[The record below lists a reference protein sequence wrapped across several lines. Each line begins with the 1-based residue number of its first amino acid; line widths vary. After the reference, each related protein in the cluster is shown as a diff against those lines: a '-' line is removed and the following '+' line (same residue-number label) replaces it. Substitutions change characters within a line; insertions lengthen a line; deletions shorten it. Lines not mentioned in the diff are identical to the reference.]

1 MYVYNYL
8 YVVSYNLGAK
18 IHKNFFRLHN
28 ILTEMFIVFS
38 GEIK

>member
-18 IHKNFFRLHN
+18 LHKNFFQLYN
-28 ILTEMFIVFS
+28 ILAEMFNVFS
-38 GEIK
+38 GDIK